1 MKISK
6 DDTAVE
12 FTVVVPA
19 GNIVKFMMDSDGVK
33 RFVDNALTGSVR
45 WQ

>member
-12 FTVVVPA
+12 FTVIAPA
-19 GNIVKFMMDSDGVK
+19 GNIVKFRMDSDGVK
-33 RFVDNALTGSVR
+33 RFVDDAFTGSVR

>member
-12 FTVVVPA
+12 FAVIAPA
-19 GNIVKFMMDSDGVK
+19 GNIVKFRMNSDGVK
-33 RFVDNALTGSVR
+33 RFVDGAFTGSVR